1 VAYRRLDHGEDDEG
15 NTVTVAR
22 QAPAPPAGDT
32 SGPEAVPSTRR
43 IVLGTVAAVVCL
55 LAVAGALL
63 LFGQASGDDTD
74 DTVADTGS
82 AAPVIVPIGP
92 PPPEGLTAAPSAD
105 RQSVT
110 VAWEP
115 PTDPSRIAKYQVV
128 RQDTGE
134 VVETDDGTTYSVSF
148 PTPDGVVAR
157 ACFTV
162 EAIDVDGSF
171 SGESRPVCT

>member
-1 VAYRRLDHGEDDEG
+1 M
-15 NTVTVAR
+15 
-22 QAPAPPAGDT
+22 
-32 SGPEAVPSTRR
+32 
-43 IVLGTVAAVVCL
+43 LGTAAAVVCL

-63 LFGQASGDDTD
+63 FFGRSSGDETD
-74 DTVADTGS
+74 DTVPPTGS

-92 PPPEGLTAAPSAD
+92 PTPEGLTAAPSAD
-105 RQSVT
+105 GQSVT
-110 VAWEP
+110 VAWQP
-115 PTDPSRIAKYQVV
+115 PPDPSRIAKYQVV